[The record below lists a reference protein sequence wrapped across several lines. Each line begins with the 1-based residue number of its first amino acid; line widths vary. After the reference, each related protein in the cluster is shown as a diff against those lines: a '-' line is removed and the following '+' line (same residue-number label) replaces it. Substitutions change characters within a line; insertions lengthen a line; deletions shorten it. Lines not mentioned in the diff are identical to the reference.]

1 MRLLKTAT
9 FTTMHI
15 TIAFTIVWLMTGS
28 VMVGGAVALIE
39 PLCNA
44 VGYFLHERLWERFRR
59 RRERHLPPGAAAAA
73 A

>member
-59 RRERHLPPGAAAAA
+59 RRERRVPAGTAAAAA
-73 A
+73 